1 MDPDRDEAPM
11 RPERSE
17 RAVKHL
23 AGRIV
28 SAIGAL
34 LALAGIVG
42 IILGTGANITP
53 GAVGVMLGVLGYF
66 LGSRSFG
73 TVTIVLSI
81 AVLFFGLAASQ
92 GLIPGLDA
100 SDRTLPPVEPRAGN

>member
-1 MDPDRDEAPM
+1 M
-11 RPERSE
+11 RPQQNEDR
-17 RAVKHL
+17 VKLL

-28 SAIGAL
+28 SAIGTL

-42 IILGTGANITP
+42 IILQSGASITP
-53 GAVGVMLGVLGYF
+53 GAVGVMLGILGYF
-66 LGSRSFG
+66 LGSRKFG

-100 SDRTLPPVEPRAGN
+100 SDRTLPPVEPRAAN